1 MSLNGAIQVGRSALI
16 ASQTAMQV
24 TGNNLANAATE
35 GFSRRVVHMAPARD
49 ELGFGNQ
56 YVGRGVQV
64 ASITR
69 VVDEALLARYR
80 DALSEQQAS
89 VAGQGFLSQIET
101 LQNELS
107 ENDVSTLLSEFFN
120 SWSELS
126 NNPEDGATRAVVIQ
140 QGSSIA
146 SRLADLRSDYSVL
159 RGQVDNQIA
168 TTVEQ
173 VNDIVERV
181 AQINVEVA
189 QLEVET
195 GEAAALRDQRD
206 LLINELA
213 EYFEIDVYEQPGG
226 ATNVLVNSLP
236 IVLGGEGIGIELRRE
251 SVDGDLEIS
260 LALRDRGFE
269 FQPKSGTLGALLAS
283 RSGGVDQAID
293 QIETLAT
300 TLITEVNRVHSQ
312 GQPQSDVSTWTGAI
326 AVGTTDANLNS
337 GDVGLLNQV
346 DNGSFMLH
354 VTHKES
360 GQRVAH
366 RIDVDGN
373 AMSLDDLVDQ
383 INVNVG
389 VGNMTA
395 GITADRR
402 LELTAEEGY
411 AISFS
416 EDSSGALAGLGMNV
430 FFTGTG
436 ATDMDVHQ
444 DLLDAPGR
452 LSVGADHIS
461 GSNGTALAIVALE
474 SQDLQDLNDQSLRE
488 YWQNSVNQLAVR
500 AGQARDSVETNG
512 LVAESLKAQL
522 QSISGVSIDEETIN
536 LLGYQRQ
543 YQAAARFVQTINDTL
558 QELLNIV

>member
-35 GFSRRVVHMAPARD
+35 GFNRRVVQMSPLRD
-49 ELGFGNQ
+49 ELGFGNE

-80 DALSEQQAS
+80 DALSEEQAAG
-89 VAGQGFLSQIET
+89 AGQGFLSQIET

-107 ENDVSTLLSEFFN
+107 DNDISTLLSEFFN

-126 NNPEDGATRAVVIQ
+126 NNPEDGAVRAVVIQ

-159 RGQVDNQIA
+159 RGQVDDQIE
-168 TTVEQ
+168 TTVDQ
-173 VNDIVERV
+173 VNDLVERI
-181 AQINVEVA
+181 AQLNVEVA
-189 QLEVET
+189 QLEVVS

-206 LLINELA
+206 QLINQLA
-213 EYFEIDVYEQPGG
+213 EYFEVDVFEQPGG
-226 ATNVLVNSLP
+226 SVNVLVNSLP
-236 IVLGGEGIGIELRRE
+236 IVLGQEGIGVELRRE

-260 LALRDRGFE
+260 LGLRDRGFE
-269 FQPKSGTLGALLAS
+269 FTPQSGTLGALLAS
-283 RSGGVDQAID
+283 RSDGVNEAISD
-293 QIETLAT
+293 LETLAS

-312 GQPQSDVSTWTGAI
+312 GQSQSDVSQW
-326 AVGTTDANLNS
+326 VGTVSAGLTDVNLNL
-337 GDVGLLNQV
+337 GDARLPSRV
-346 DNGSFMLH
+346 DNGSFMIH
-354 VTHKES
+354 TTHKAS

-373 AMSLDDLVDQ
+373 AMSLEDLVDQ
-383 INVNVG
+383 INTTVG
-389 VGNMTA
+389 SSNMNA
-395 GITADRR
+395 SITADRR
-402 LELTAEEGY
+402 LQLDADEGY

-416 EDSSGALAGLGMNV
+416 DDSSGALAALGINV

-436 ATDMDVHQ
+436 ASDMDVHA
-444 DLLDAPGR
+444 DLFDAPG
-452 LSVGADHIS
+452 LLAVGSDHIS

-474 SQDLQDLNDQSLRE
+474 SQDLPDLNDQSLRE
-488 YWQNSVNQLAVR
+488 YWQNTVNQLAVR
-500 AGQARDSVETNG
+500 TGQARDATETNG
-512 LVAESLKAQL
+512 LVAESLRAQI
-522 QSISGVSIDEETIN
+522 QAVSGVSIDEETIN
-536 LLGYQRQ
+536 LLGFQRQ
-543 YQAAARFVQTINDTL
+543 YQAAARYVQTINDTL
-558 QELLNIV
+558 QELLRIV